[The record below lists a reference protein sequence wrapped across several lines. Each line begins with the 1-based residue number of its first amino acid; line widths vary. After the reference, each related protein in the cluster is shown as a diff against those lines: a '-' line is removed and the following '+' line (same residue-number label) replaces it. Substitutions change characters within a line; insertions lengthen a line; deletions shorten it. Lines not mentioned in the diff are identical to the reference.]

1 MYARRKFRSLY
12 FLSLILVL
20 NACAGKRAKVV
31 DVTVPQQTAPP
42 TSAHPSLEPIPP
54 PPAEPQKAAAV
65 ERARIGLVLGG
76 AGVAS
81 FATVGLLKRFQQEGI
96 KVDFI
101 VANGWPA
108 IFPLGYGFLKSVHDL
123 EWFAMRLQEKDFYV
137 AGLFDVSREYASHD
151 KLSALIGNAFTQQ
164 SLDESKVPVIIS
176 AANTEPGDPE
186 VYEKG
191 DWRTPLLKTMSVP
204 GIYRPYPQG
213 TNTQWISSLQ
223 GIDVSEASHRE
234 ADIIIG
240 VAMYDDY
247 FTFLKQG
254 GKKSNGSDQLFRQ
267 LYLTQLKNTI
277 GRELKLAQITGRI
290 DLNKTPNDF
299 TAKRMA
305 VQVGYREG
313 ARIAKEIRR
322 LVDEAN

>member
-1 MYARRKFRSLY
+1 MRTRPNSPLHWI
-12 FLSLILVL
+12 LILFL
-20 NACAGKRAKVV
+20 ASACASNRPKAEAP
-31 DVTVPQQTAPP
+31 TTSPP
-42 TSAHPSLEPIPP
+42 TSAQTTIEPAPP

-65 ERARIGLVLGG
+65 DRARIGLVLGG

-81 FATVGLLKRFQQEGI
+81 FATVGLLKRLQQESI

-101 VANGWPA
+101 VTTGWPTLFA
-108 IFPLGYGFLKSVHDL
+108 LGYGFMKSVHDL
-123 EWFAMRLQEKDFYV
+123 EWFAMRLAEKDFYV

-151 KLSALIGNAFTQQ
+151 KLSALIGNAFKQNDL
-164 SLDESKVPVIIS
+164 SECRVPVIIS

-191 DWRTPLLKTMSVP
+191 DWKTPLLKTMSVP

-213 TNTQWISSLQ
+213 TNTQWINSLQ
-223 GIDVSEASHRE
+223 GIDVGNASERD
-234 ADIIIG
+234 ADIIIA
-240 VAMYDDY
+240 VSMYDDY

-277 GRELKLAQITGRI
+277 GREMKLAQVTSRI

-305 VQVGYREG
+305 IQLGYREG

-322 LVDEAN
+322 LVDEAD